1 MRNERIN
8 EAVMEHGYTL
18 TALQKYLGLHPSTLS
33 HIVKRIEEE
42 KDARNKI
49 CPFPFEPRMLADLV
63 IPSDIPRLIN
73 RLDELRGV
81 RMYAAG
87 RSVFLN
93 KEAACT

>member
-1 MRNERIN
+1 MQETRF
-8 EAVMEHGYTL
+8 
-18 TALQKYLGLHPSTLS
+18 
-33 HIVKRIEEE
+33 
-42 KDARNKI
+42 D
-49 CPFPFEPRMLADLV
+49 PFPFEPRMLADLV

>member
-42 KDARNKI
+42 KDARNK
-49 CPFPFEPRMLADLV
+49 V
-63 IPSDIPRLIN
+63 
-73 RLDELRGV
+73 
-81 RMYAAG
+81 
-87 RSVFLN
+87 
-93 KEAACT
+93 